1 MHPGERDVAA
11 RDAASQA
18 TSHHIFIFRAIPY
31 TGEAQLE
38 EDPPDSVWYR
48 KEREDDVARLA

>member
-1 MHPGERDVAA
+1 MHPGEHDVAA

-38 EDPPDSVWYR
+38 EDPPIR
-48 KEREDDVARLA
+48 CGAERNEKTT